1 MNSHPNSGTPSSSS
15 GTPHLQQQPI
25 QPEQP
30 PDFKMQYRQL
40 KQQFKK
46 LVYENE
52 CYQEELRSLQ
62 RKLLKLAR
70 DKNFL
75 LDRLLQYEPVSSSD
89 EDSDATL
96 MSEDEQK
103 PPIPP
108 LKLKLP
114 RRRASAPRKRQG
126 SSMSTSAPGM
136 MTPKSAASGESGSYD
151 LQVKVEKL
159 SDEVLER
166 FASSS
171 SSSSAKKAKVASTP
185 QIQSVDGGNNSDI
198 KAEVDDEEDTKNDGN
213 KSGSSS

>member
-1 MNSHPNSGTPSSSS
+1 MNLNPNPGTPSSSS
-15 GTPHLQQQPI
+15 GTPQLQQQQPVH
-25 QPEQP
+25 PEQP

-96 MSEDEQK
+96 ISDEEQK

-114 RRRASAPRKRQG
+114 RRRATAPRKRQG
-126 SSMSTSAPGM
+126 SSLSTSAPGV

-151 LQVKVEKL
+151 LHVKVEKL

-171 SSSSAKKAKVASTP
+171 STKKAKVTITSQT
-185 QIQSVDGGNNSDI
+185 QFIDDDGNNLDVKTEI
-198 KAEVDDEEDTKNDGN
+198 DDEEDTKNDGD